1 MRIGVGLRKERGW
14 GGVAGGFVGGLKRIL
29 REAARK
35 LEGGSD
41 QWGWTER

>member
-1 MRIGVGLRKERGW
+1 MRIGVGLRKEGGW
-14 GGVAGGFVGGLKRIL
+14 GVVGGLKRIL

-41 QWGWTER
+41 QWVWTER